1 MSRGEIFTRLTIWL
15 ALGGYAC
22 GAIASFVGRE
32 SVQWQAR
39 ARWAWTIGCIGMLA
53 HVACA
58 FHVYYDWSQ
67 TSAYRETAR
76 QTAEVFNFN
85 WGGGLYIN
93 YAFIAAW
100 VLDVIWWWRGLAA
113 YQQRPRYLTWA
124 WQGFFLFMVFN
135 ATVVF
140 KTGALRWI
148 GLCLCVGLVV
158 VWWLRIKPSR
168 YADSKGMNA

>member
-1 MSRGEIFTRLTIWL
+1 
-15 ALGGYAC
+15 
-22 GAIASFVGRE
+22 
-32 SVQWQAR
+32 
-39 ARWAWTIGCIGMLA
+39 MLA

-58 FHVYYDWSQ
+58 YHFYHTWSQ
-67 TSAYRETAR
+67 DSVYRETAR

-93 YAFIAAW
+93 YAFILAW

-113 YQQRPRYLTWA
+113 YNQRPRYLDLA

-140 KTGALRWI
+140 KTGVLRWL
-148 GLCLCVGLVV
+148 GVALSVGLVA
-158 VWWLRIKPSR
+158 VWWLTRQPSIVAGNKGIKV
-168 YADSKGMNA
+168 